1 MCREVVCGA
10 PALNFKRDHMKIESL
25 YSESGGLSKLFWV
38 CLTFVL
44 FVVNF
49 DYLEKILD

>member
-25 YSESGGLSKLFWV
+25 YSESGGLM
-38 CLTFVL
+38 
-44 FVVNF
+44 NF